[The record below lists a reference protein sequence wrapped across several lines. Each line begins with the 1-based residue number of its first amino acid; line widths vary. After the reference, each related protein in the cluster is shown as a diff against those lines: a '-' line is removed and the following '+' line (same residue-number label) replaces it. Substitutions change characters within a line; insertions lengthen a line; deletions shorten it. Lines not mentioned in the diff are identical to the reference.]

1 MFFDMML
8 LLVVTTTHC
17 FHYLHSSTS
26 IIILIKVVDIS
37 DNVAE
42 LQENIKIAKIR
53 EIIFI
58 YKMINK
64 MINMLWKQ
72 PIDLP

>member
-17 FHYLHSSTS
+17 FHYLHSNTS